1 MEDPKAIGLELRSAR
16 ARRKHWLEEREVASI
31 TGDKKAQERAE
42 SFVREYEEFIAEI
55 ERAQTR
61 LGSY

>member
-1 MEDPKAIGLELRSAR
+1 MEGPKTMELELRSAHS
-16 ARRKHWLEEREVASI
+16 RRKHWLEELDVARI

-42 SFVREYEEFIAEI
+42 GFVRECEEFIAEI

-61 LGSY
+61 LGG